1 VKKKSK
7 VAIEIARRKAAGMCT
22 AMNCDRTPRRKADG
36 SKYAYCEHHRRE
48 NKKRAD
54 AYYAR
59 LAAKKKGR
67 KAARKQA
74 KAVARVVPP
83 SKTIEEMKQ
92 LPDALPKTMAAAA
105 GK

>member
-22 AMNCDRTPRRKADG
+22 AMNCDRTPRKKADG

-54 AYYAR
+54 EYYAR
-59 LAAKKKGR
+59 LAAKKTR
-67 KAARKQA
+67 KAARKQP
-74 KAVARVVPP
+74 KPVARVVPI
-83 SKTIEEMKQ
+83 SKTTEEPKQ
-92 LPDALPKTMAAAA
+92 VPVAAA

>member
-1 VKKKSK
+1 
-7 VAIEIARRKAAGMCT
+7 MCT

-54 AYYAR
+54 EYYAR

-67 KAARKQA
+67 KAARKP
-74 KAVARVVPP
+74 KAARTVPP
-83 SKTIEEMKQ
+83 SIIDKGLPQTIVDQ
-92 LPDALPKTMAAAA
+92 IPKTMAAAA